1 MGVDLT
7 SRTLRITLFSKSF
20 FQVDKFNDLILKNK
34 VQLKYDLRG
43 LKLLYRIKMIIELS
57 MFVLA

>member
-43 LKLLYRIKMIIELS
+43 LKLLHRIKMIIELS